1 MDLIDFGPPDLI
13 CNELLE
19 EPQDCAICQEEIAL
33 PVVLECKHS
42 FCLVCIHQSN
52 SIRKT
57 CPLCRATIN
66 SDKIPITG
74 LHLSDLENLN
84 TQIESPLAPEPRSR
98 ESPFTEPELRE
109 SRSSEGVPPE
119 SPFTEPELRESPLVP
134 ELLRSLQISMQ
145 VAASEE
151 LQVYYI
157 SEENVVALTTLENYG
172 RSTDRTKVAYECWT
186 CKRFTDYTGHSF
198 GCLGCKQPRIAPR
211 SMFRADLENGE
222 VSVKHM
228 SLENTIGT
236 YGSYSEM
243 AAAAR
248 RYIFESNIVVIDGC
262 TRVLHNFYD
271 LIQ

>member
-33 PVVLECKHS
+33 PVVLECEHS
-42 FCLVCIHQSN
+42 FCLVCIHKAN

-109 SRSSEGVPPE
+109 SRSSEGVPP
-119 SPFTEPELRESPLVP
+119 ESPLVP

-211 SMFRADLENGE
+211 SMFRVDLENGE

-262 TRVLHNFYD
+262 TRVLHNYD